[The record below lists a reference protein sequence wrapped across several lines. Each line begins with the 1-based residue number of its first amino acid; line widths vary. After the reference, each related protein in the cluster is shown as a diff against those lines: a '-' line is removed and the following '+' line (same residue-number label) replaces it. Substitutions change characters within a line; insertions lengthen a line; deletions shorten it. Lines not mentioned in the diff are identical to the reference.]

1 MKMPRAEFP
10 SLHQHLAVGGAA
22 SGVML
27 QSARASVV
35 LAGMARAPSGRAS
48 ALARKSVLVLTRD
61 QLTSAVALL
70 DLDGIV
76 RRLVLC
82 PPDFTK
88 ERLASAIEQAEVEAI
103 VGDDLVQELGIN
115 TLAPFHDW
123 RAPAGESNGESISYG
138 ATEWILPTSGT
149 TGAPKLV
156 VHSLAGLAGSIE
168 PTERRA
174 KPLVWAT
181 FYDIRRYGG
190 LQIFLRALIG
200 GHTLLIA
207 EQDEPFADHLIRC
220 GAAGVTHISGTPSHW
235 RRVLMSLNIDSI
247 SPEYV
252 RLSGEIAD
260 QVTLDGLRSAYPDA
274 RIVHAYASTE
284 AGVAFEVTD
293 GREGFPTSFVGKV
306 GGIETRVA
314 EGSLHI
320 RSSRTAQR
328 YLGRDDI
335 RLTDDEGFV
344 DTDDSVGL
352 RGDRYYF
359 LGRGAGVIN
368 VGGLKVHPEEVEQ
381 VINLHDGV
389 RMSLVKARRN
399 PFTGSIIVADIVLKG
414 VADEADSSERR
425 AAVRDEIFALC
436 RAHLERHKVPVS
448 ISFVPSVEMSANGK
462 LVRRLA

>member
-1 MKMPRAEFP
+1 MPRAEFP
-10 SLHQHLAVGGAA
+10 SLGQHLAASGAA
-22 SGVML
+22 PGVML

-35 LAGMARAPSGRAS
+35 LSAIARGPSGRAR
-48 ALARKSVLVLTRD
+48 ALAGKSVLVLARD
-61 QLTSAVALL
+61 QLTSSVALR
-70 DLDGIV
+70 DLDGV
-76 RRLVLC
+76 VSRLVLC

-115 TLAPFHDW
+115 ALAPFHDW
-123 RAPAGESNGESISYG
+123 RAPAEESDGESISYG
-138 ATEWILPTSGT
+138 ATEWVLPTSGT

-156 VHSLAGLAGSIE
+156 AHSLAGLAGSIDA
-168 PTERRA
+168 TERRA

-200 GHTLLIA
+200 GHTLQLT
-207 EQDEPFADHLIRC
+207 EQEESVADHLTRC
-220 GAAGVTHISGTPSHW
+220 GVAGVTHLSGTPSHW
-235 RRVLMSLNIDSI
+235 RRVLMSPKMDAI

-260 QVTLDGLRSAYPDA
+260 QATLDALRFTYPAA

-284 AGVAFEVTD
+284 AGVGFEVTD
-293 GREGFPTSFVGKV
+293 GREGFPTSFVGKA
-306 GGIETRVA
+306 GGVETRVV
-314 EGSLHI
+314 EGSLRI
-320 RSSRTAQR
+320 RSSRTALR

-335 RLTDDEGFV
+335 RLMDDDGFV
-344 DTDDSVGL
+344 DTDDRVEL

-399 PFTGSIIVADIVLKG
+399 PFTGDIIVADVVLKD
-414 VADEADSSERR
+414 VTSEADSSGRR
-425 AAVRDEIFALC
+425 AALRDEIFAVC
-436 RAHLERHKVPVS
+436 RARLERHKVPVS
-448 ISFVPSVEMSANGK
+448 ISFVPSLEMGANGK
-462 LVRRLA
+462 LVRRRA